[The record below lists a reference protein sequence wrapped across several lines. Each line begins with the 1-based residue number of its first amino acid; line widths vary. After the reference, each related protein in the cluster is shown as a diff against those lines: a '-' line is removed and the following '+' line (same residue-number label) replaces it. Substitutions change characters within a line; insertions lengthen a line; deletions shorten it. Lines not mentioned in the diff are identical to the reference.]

1 VIVLV
6 GGIYY
11 IVSGAFL
18 LLPVFFEILGFP
30 SGSNTLSFIF
40 APVFIGIGAGLLK
53 RKPAARWTA
62 LGVTLVGWTVGS
74 VLLVYALY
82 YFFGKL
88 GLELGDFMT
97 AVFSKGLFTPL
108 ARVALFSFLLWVAG
122 IVIAFK
128 LFWYLWS
135 EEGCEEFGVQHGD
148 LQDVITST
156 AVWLAFWF
164 GSMFATL
171 EGRMGLQAVK
181 MAWNYDPDERR
192 QQQARASE
200 EQRIIQ
206 QKRDMAMREQRLQL
220 EQARLERERRAREA
234 QDRAILEAAE
244 RQEQLG
250 DSPDYHDRVP
260 RQQAQAAEFE
270 VPGNYGGGSPAGYG
284 SPAATA
290 TQEEEEPDSRK
301 ILKCRDASGSITF
314 TQSYCPA
321 GTQPVTQ

>member
-1 VIVLV
+1 MIVLV

-30 SGSNTLSFIF
+30 GGSNTLSFIF
-40 APVFIGIGAGLLK
+40 APVFIGIGVGLLK

-62 LGVTLVGWTVGS
+62 LGVSLVGWTLGTVF
-74 VLLVYALY
+74 LLYTLY
-82 YFFGKL
+82 YFFGKV

-108 ARVALFSFLLWVAG
+108 ARIALFSFLLWVAG

-135 EEGCEEFGVQHGD
+135 EEGCQEFGAEHGNV
-148 LQDVITST
+148 QDVITST

-164 GSMFATL
+164 GSMFATF
-171 EGRMGLQAVK
+171 EGRMGLQAIK
-181 MAWNYDPDERR
+181 MAWNHDPDERR
-192 QQQARASE
+192 ERQMRASQ
-200 EQRIIQ
+200 EQSVIQ

-220 EQARLERERRAREA
+220 EEARLERERRARDA

-244 RQEQLG
+244 RQEQGLVN
-250 DSPDYHDRVP
+250 SPDSQDGAT
-260 RQQAQAAEFE
+260 QQAPVEFE
-270 VPGNYGGGSPAGYG
+270 LPSDYGNASQ
-284 SPAATA
+284 AATA
-290 TQEEEEPDSRK
+290 TEEDDEPDSRK
-301 ILKCRDASGSITF
+301 ILKCRDDSGAITF
-314 TQSYCPA
+314 TQNYCPA
-321 GTQPVTQ
+321 GTQPVAQ

>member
-30 SGSNTLSFIF
+30 GGSNTLSFIF
-40 APVFIGIGAGLLK
+40 APVFIGIGVGLLK
-53 RKPAARWTA
+53 RKTAARWTA
-62 LGVTLVGWTVGS
+62 LGVSLVGWTLGTVC
-74 VLLVYALY
+74 LLYTLY
-82 YFFGKL
+82 YFFGKV

-108 ARVALFSFLLWVAG
+108 ARIALFSFLLWVAG

-135 EEGCEEFGVQHGD
+135 EEGCQEFGAEHGNA
-148 LQDVITST
+148 QDVITST

-164 GSMFATL
+164 GSMFSTF
-171 EGRMGLQAVK
+171 EGRMGLQAIK

-192 QQQARASE
+192 EKRKRSSEQQLMVQQQ
-200 EQRIIQ
+200 
-206 QKRDMAMREQRLQL
+206 RDITMREQRLRL
-220 EQARLERERRAREA
+220 EEARLERERRAREA

-244 RQEQLG
+244 RQEQALV
-250 DSPDYHDRVP
+250 DSPDYQDRAA
-260 RQQAQAAEFE
+260 QQPPVEFE
-270 VPGNYGGGSPAGYG
+270 VPNNYGGASQ
-284 SPAATA
+284 AATA
-290 TQEEEEPDSRK
+290 EEEEPDSRK
-301 ILKCRDASGSITF
+301 ILKCRDASGAITF
-314 TQSYCPA
+314 TQNYCPA
-321 GTQPVTQ
+321 GTQPVAQ